1 MVLAGKTAVVTN
13 ASGNIALAVVR
24 ALLEDG
30 AQVALVD
37 ADALRLDS
45 LVRFLRGATLAVVAE
60 SFDAGA
66 VRYAQ
71 QQVEKSLGPIDI
83 LVNTSDE
90 PAPARIEAI
99 DPEAWRFTMAR
110 NLDAAYNWCRAAL
123 PSMKQRNWGRIVNM
137 VSLAAKGAGDGGAAD
152 AASQSGLVA
161 LTFALAREAAAHG
174 VTVNA
179 IAAAYVDNSPSM
191 EALNEAQRRQLLA
204 QIPLA
209 RFCKPEELA
218 HAARFLVSPL
228 AGFITGEVV
237 DVNGGVVMD

>member
-228 AGFITGEVV
+228 AGFITGEVL

>member
-66 VRYAQ
+66 VRHAQ
-71 QQVEKSLGPIDI
+71 QHVEKSLGPIDI

-110 NLDAAYNWCRAAL
+110 NLDAAYNWSRAAL

-137 VSLAAKGAGDGGAAD
+137 VSLAAKGAADGGAAD

-161 LTFALAREAAAHG
+161 LTFALAREAAANG

-179 IAAAYVDNSPSM
+179 IAVAYVDNSPSM
-191 EALNEAQRRQLLA
+191 EALNDAQRRQLLA

-228 AGFITGEVV
+228 AGFITGEVL

>member
-13 ASGNIALAVVR
+13 ATGTIALSVVR

-37 ADALRLDS
+37 ADAMRLDS
-45 LVRFLRGATLAVVAE
+45 LTRFLRGATLAVPAE

-66 VRYAQ
+66 VRHAQ

-83 LVNTSDE
+83 LVNTSDD
-90 PAPARIEAI
+90 PAPARLEAI

-110 NLDAAYNWCRAAL
+110 NLDAAYNWCRATL
-123 PSMKQRNWGRIVNM
+123 PSMKQRQWGRIVNI
-137 VSLAAKGAGDGGAAD
+137 VSLAAKGGGDGGAAD

-161 LTFALAREAAAHG
+161 LTFALAREAAANG

-179 IAAAYVDNSPSM
+179 IAAAYVENSPAM
-191 EALNEAQRRQLLA
+191 EALNDAQRRQLLA

-228 AGFITGEVV
+228 AGFITGELL

>member
-1 MVLAGKTAVVTN
+1 MVLDGKTAVITGGT
-13 ASGNIALAVVR
+13 GNVALAVAR

-30 AQVALVD
+30 AKVALVD
-37 ADALRLDS
+37 SDAIRLDS
-45 LVRFLRGATLAVVAE
+45 LIRFLRGTTLAVPAE
-60 SFDAGA
+60 SFDDSS

-71 QQVEKSLGPIDI
+71 QQVEKMLGPIDI
-83 LVNTSDE
+83 LVNTCDE
-90 PAPARIEAI
+90 PAAARLEAV

-123 PSMKQRNWGRIVNM
+123 PGMKQRNFGRIVNV
-137 VSLAAKGAGDGGAAD
+137 VSLAAKGVAEASAAD
-152 AASQSGLVA
+152 VASQAGLVA
-161 LTFALAREAAAHG
+161 LTFSLAREAAANG

-179 IAAAYVDNSPSM
+179 IAAAYVENSAI
-191 EALNEAQRRQLLA
+191 EALNEAQRRHMLA
-204 QIPLA
+204 NVPLA

-228 AGFITGEVV
+228 AGFITGEVL

>member
-37 ADALRLDS
+37 ADAMRLDS
-45 LVRFLRGATLAVVAE
+45 LVRFLRGPTLAVVAE

-123 PSMKQRNWGRIVNM
+123 PPMKQRSWGRIVNM

-191 EALNEAQRRQLLA
+191 EALNDAQRRQLLA

-228 AGFITGEVV
+228 AGFITGEVL

>member
-1 MVLAGKTAVVTN
+1 MALEGKTAVVTGGT
-13 ASGNIALAVVR
+13 GNIALAVAR

-30 AQVALVD
+30 AKVALVD
-37 ADALRLDS
+37 SDAMRLDS
-45 LVRFLRGATLAVVAE
+45 LIRFLRGHTLAVPAE
-60 SFDAGA
+60 GFDAGS

-71 QQVEKSLGPIDI
+71 QQIEKMLGPVDI
-83 LVNTSDE
+83 LVNTCDE

-110 NLDAAYNWCRAAL
+110 NLDAAFNWCRAAL
-123 PSMKQRNWGRIVNM
+123 PGMKQRNWGRVVNV
-137 VSLAAKGAGDGGAAD
+137 VSLAAKGVGEGGAAD
-152 AASQSGLVA
+152 AASQTGLVA
-161 LTFALAREAAAHG
+161 LTFALAREAAASG

-179 IAAAYVDNSPSM
+179 IAAAYVESSPSM
-191 EALNEAQRRQLLA
+191 AGLNEAQRRQILA
-204 QIPLA
+204 SIPLA

-228 AGFITGEVV
+228 AGYITGEVL

>member
-1 MVLAGKTAVVTN
+1 MVLAGRTALVTN
-13 ASGNIALAVVR
+13 ATGNIALAVVR

-37 ADALRLDS
+37 ADAMRLDS
-45 LVRFLRGATLAVVAE
+45 LVRFLRGPTLAVPAE

-66 VRYAQ
+66 VRHAQ
-71 QQVEKSLGPIDI
+71 QQVEKAFGPIDI
-83 LVNTSDE
+83 LVNTTDE
-90 PAPARIEAI
+90 PAAARIEAI

-110 NLDAAYNWCRAAL
+110 NLDAAFNWCRATL
-123 PSMKQRNWGRIVNM
+123 PAMKQRNWGRIVNI
-137 VSLAAKGAGDGGAAD
+137 VSLAAKGAGEGGAAD

-161 LTFALAREAAAHG
+161 LTFALARDAAANG

-179 IAAAYVDNSPSM
+179 VAAAYVENSPAM

-228 AGFITGEVV
+228 AGFITGEVI